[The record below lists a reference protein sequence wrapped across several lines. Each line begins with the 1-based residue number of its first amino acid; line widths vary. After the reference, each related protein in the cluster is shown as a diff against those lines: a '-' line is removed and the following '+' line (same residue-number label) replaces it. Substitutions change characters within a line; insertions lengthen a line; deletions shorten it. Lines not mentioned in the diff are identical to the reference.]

1 MTALRDTVV
10 RWVDQRIEAVLA
22 APPMWGSP
30 EAVELQVLLLL
41 EVRALALRPDQT
53 LAEPRRVLDTYIAH
67 LAQRFPQGGSR
78 PLHELITGDDEVL
91 LEARRGA
98 RALRRYPSPEHA
110 HERRPP
116 RCVGARA
123 RHPGHRDGHAGL
135 RRRAGRR
142 GACARRRVRRGG
154 PARVSE
160 PGVDHRGDPW
170 RTQFAAR
177 GPIPDERGSRLFITG
192 TVQGLFGFELSEV
205 RSDASSERG
214 RLRETVEEVA
224 RLLDATR
231 GSDEVFEDAVSKSN
245 PRVLTALARFLSV
258 LDAAGATLHLSA
270 GEQVCALD
278 TVEATRA
285 GAERARRMRMTE
297 AEQEL
302 HGVLLGVLPIAR
314 RFELRVEGSEEIV
327 DGRLTD
333 EIEDFE
339 ALVGIRCVASLW
351 VVTLARPGKEQRT
364 YYLTGIRAAQA
375 D

>member
-1 MTALRDTVV
+1 MTTLRDTVV

-78 PLHELITGDDEVL
+78 PLHELIAGDDEVCSKLAEELRRFDEL
-91 LEARRGA
+91 LRRSVLTREDLRVASALEHRILDTATATLVFGGDPVVEA
-98 RALRRYPSPEHA
+98 RALDA
-110 HERRPP
+110 AF
-116 RCVGARA
+116 GAEALRA
-123 RHPGHRDGHAGL
+123 FQSLVSTTA
-135 RRRAGRR
+135 AT
-142 GACARRRVRRGG
+142 RGG
-154 PARVSE
+154 RSLAS
-160 PGVDHRGDPW
+160 
-170 RTQFAAR
+170 R

-192 TVQGLFGFELSEV
+192 TVQGSFGFELEEL
-205 RSDASSERG
+205 RAAASSERG
-214 RLRETVEEVA
+214 QLRETVEEVA
-224 RLLDATR
+224 RLLEATHV
-231 GSDEVFEDAVSKSN
+231 SDEVFEDAVSKSN

-270 GEQVCALD
+270 GERVCALD

-297 AEQEL
+297 GEQEL

-314 RFELRVEGSEEIV
+314 RFEIRVEGSGEIV

-333 EIEDFE
+333 EIEDLE
-339 ALVGIRCVASLW
+339 ALVGMRCVASVW
-351 VVTLARPGKEQRT
+351 VVTLARPGKEQRA
-364 YYLTGIRAAQA
+364 YYLTGIRAAPA